1 MTPRERLRT
10 ALRKQEPDRVP
21 IDFGQDFHNGINEVA
36 YKNLLDYL
44 HIEAPDPIPVYDLMQ
59 RLAVVDERILERFH
73 VDTRYIMANP
83 NENWPLKMEKDG
95 SYLDE
100 WGVYRQRCGYY
111 CDNVR
116 SPLAGKS
123 QSEILAFPFP
133 DPAEPSRFRGLREK
147 ARRLYETTGYA
158 LMAGQAA
165 SLYYF
170 SAELRGFEEYMS
182 DLARNPQLVTLLV
195 DRVLEWMME
204 FTSHYLD
211 EIGDVIEAWWMGDD
225 WGMQT
230 GPIMNPAIFRTIYK
244 PRYRRLIDLV
254 KSKSKAQVC
263 LHTCGATYWILQDLV
278 DVGVDVVH
286 PLQPTA
292 AGNDDPLR
300 IKREYGDRLS
310 FYSNIANTTI
320 LPHGTPQEVAAEV
333 RRKIAAL
340 APGGGYV
347 FSGGHNI
354 QADVPPANI
363 VALFDA
369 AYEAGRYPLN
379 GGSGDPVNGAS
390 GDRVIR

>member
-1 MTPRERLRT
+1 MTSRQRLRK
-10 ALRKQEPDRVP
+10 ALQRQEPDRVP

-36 YKNLLDYL
+36 YRNLLTYL
-44 HIEAPDPIPVYDLMQ
+44 QMDVPDSIPVYDLMQ
-59 RLAVVDERILERFH
+59 RLAVVDDGVLERFR

-83 NENWPLKMEKDG
+83 NENWALKIEEDG
-95 SYLDE
+95 SYEDE
-100 WGVYRQRCGYY
+100 WGIYRKRCGYY

-116 SPLAGKS
+116 APLAGKS
-123 QSEILAFPFP
+123 KPEILGFPFP
-133 DPAEPSRFRGLREK
+133 DPAEQSRFRGLREK
-147 ARRLYETTGYA
+147 ARRLYETTDYA

-170 SAELRGFEEYMS
+170 SAELRGFEDYML
-182 DLARNPQLVTLLV
+182 DLAYNPELVALLV

-211 EIGDVIEAWWMGDD
+211 EIGDFVEAWWMGDD

-230 GPIMNPAIFRTIYK
+230 GPIMSPAIFRTIFK

-254 KSKSKAQVC
+254 KSKTNAKVC
-263 LHTCGATYWILQDLV
+263 LHTCGATYWVLQDLI

-292 AGNDDPLR
+292 SGNEDPVR
-300 IKREYGDRLS
+300 IKREYGNRLS

-320 LPHGTPQEVAAEV
+320 LPHGRPEDVAQEV

-340 APGGGYV
+340 GPGGGYV

-363 VALFDA
+363 VVLFDT
-369 AYEAGRYPLN
+369 AYEAGRYPLAN
-379 GGSGDPVNGAS
+379 YK
-390 GDRVIR
+390 

>member
-1 MTPRERLRT
+1 MALMIPRERLRM
-10 ALRKQEPDRVP
+10 ALHKREPDRVP

-36 YKNLLDYL
+36 YKNLLRYL
-44 HIEAPDPIPVYDLMQ
+44 HIEAPETIPVYDLMQ
-59 RLAVVDERILERFH
+59 RLAVVDERVLKRFR
-73 VDTRYIMANP
+73 VDTRYIMANSSDR
-83 NENWPLKMEKDG
+83 WTLKIEDDG
-95 SYLDE
+95 SYGDE
-100 WGVYRQRCGYY
+100 WGVYRKRCGYY
-111 CDNVR
+111 CENVGA
-116 SPLAGKS
+116 PLAGKS
-123 QSEILAFPFP
+123 RAEVVSFPFP
-133 DPAEPSRFRGLREK
+133 DPSEPSRFRGLREK
-147 ARRLYETTGYA
+147 AKNLYDSTDYA

-170 SAELRGFEEYMS
+170 SAELRGFEDYMS
-182 DLARNPQLVTLLV
+182 DLADDPELVALLV

-211 EIGDVIEAWWMGDD
+211 EIGDFIEGWWMGDD

-230 GPIMNPAIFRTIYK
+230 GPIMSPGMFRTIFK

-254 KSKSKAQVC
+254 KSKTKGKVC
-263 LHTCGATYWILQDLV
+263 LHTCGASYWILQDLV

-292 AGNDDPLR
+292 AGNGDPLR
-300 IKREYGDRLS
+300 IKREFGDRLS

-320 LPHGTPQEVAAEV
+320 LPHGKPQEVAAEV

-354 QADVPPANI
+354 QADVPPENI
-363 VALFDA
+363 VALFDT
-369 AYEAGRYPLN
+369 AYEVGKYPLEVH
-379 GGSGDPVNGAS
+379 S
-390 GDRVIR
+390 

>member
-1 MTPRERLRT
+1 MTPRQRLRK
-10 ALRKQEPDRVP
+10 ALQRQEPDRVP

-36 YKNLLDYL
+36 YRNLLTYL
-44 HIEAPDPIPVYDLMQ
+44 QMDVPDSIPVYDLMQ
-59 RLAVVDERILERFH
+59 RLAVVDEGVLERFR

-83 NENWPLKMEKDG
+83 NENWALKIEEDG
-95 SYLDE
+95 SFGDE
-100 WGVYRQRCGYY
+100 WGIYHQRCGYY
-111 CDNVR
+111 CENVGA
-116 SPLAGKS
+116 PLAGKS
-123 QSEILAFPFP
+123 KPEILGFPFP
-133 DPAEPSRFRGLREK
+133 DPVEPSRFRGLREK
-147 ARRLYETTGYA
+147 ARRLYETTDYA

-170 SAELRGFEEYMS
+170 SAELRGFEDYMS
-182 DLARNPQLVTLLV
+182 DLAYDFELVALLV

-204 FTSHYLD
+204 FASHYLD
-211 EIGDVIEAWWMGDD
+211 EIGDFVEVWWMGDD
-225 WGMQT
+225 WGMQN
-230 GPIMNPAIFRTIYK
+230 GPIMSPAMFRSIFK

-254 KSKSKAQVC
+254 KSKTNAKVC
-263 LHTCGATYWILQDLV
+263 LHTCGATYWILQDLI

-292 AGNDDPLR
+292 NGNGDAAR

-320 LPHGTPQEVAAEV
+320 LPNGRPEDVAEEV

-340 APGGGYV
+340 APGGGYI

-363 VALFDA
+363 VALFDT
-369 AYEAGRYPLN
+369 AYEAGNYPLTH
-379 GGSGDPVNGAS
+379 SS
-390 GDRVIR
+390 

>member
-1 MTPRERLRT
+1 MTPRDRFRM
-10 ALRKQEPDRVP
+10 ALRKEEPDRVP

-36 YKNLLDYL
+36 YHNLLGYL
-44 HIEAPDPIPVYDLMQ
+44 QMDTSVPIRVYDLMQ

-83 NENWPLKMEKDG
+83 NEHCPPRIEADG
-95 SYLDE
+95 SFEDE
-100 WGVYRQRCGYY
+100 WGIYRKRCGYY

-116 SPLAGKS
+116 APLAGKS
-123 QSEILAFPFP
+123 REQVAQFPFP
-133 DPAEPSRFRGLREK
+133 DPAEKSRFRGLREK
-147 ARRLYETTGYA
+147 ARKLYGETAYA

-165 SLYYF
+165 SLFYF
-170 SAELRGFEEYMS
+170 SAELRGFEAYMT
-182 DLARNPQLVTLLV
+182 DLAQEPQLIELLV

-211 EIGDVIEAWWMGDD
+211 EIGDFIEGWWMGDD

-230 GPIMNPAIFRTIYK
+230 GPIMSPQTFRALFK

-254 KSKSKAQVC
+254 KSKTKAKVC
-263 LHTCGATYWILQDLV
+263 LHTCGATYWILQDLI

-292 AGNDDPLR
+292 RGNDDPVR
-300 IKREYGDRLS
+300 IKREFGDRLS

-320 LPHGTPQEVAAEV
+320 LPHGKPQEVAEEV

-354 QADVPPANI
+354 QADVPPDNI
-363 VALFDA
+363 VTLFET
-369 AYEAGRYPLN
+369 AYEAGRYPM
-379 GGSGDPVNGAS
+379 A
-390 GDRVIR
+390 DRT

>member
-1 MTPRERLRT
+1 MMTSRERVRR
-10 ALRKQEPDRVP
+10 ALNHEEPDRVP

-36 YKNLLDYL
+36 YDKLLAYL
-44 HIEAPDPIPVYDLMQ
+44 QIEPSAPTRVYDSMQ
-59 RLAVVDERILERFH
+59 RLAVVDERVLDRFH

-83 NENWPLKMEKDG
+83 NENWAQAVEADG
-95 SYLDE
+95 SFEDE
-100 WGVYRQRCGYY
+100 WGVYRKRCGYY
-111 CDNVR
+111 CENVR

-123 QSEILAFPFP
+123 LAEISRAPFP
-133 DPAEPSRFRGLREK
+133 DPAEKSRFRGLQEK
-147 ARRLYETTGYA
+147 AQFMYETTPYA

-170 SAELRGFEEYMS
+170 SAELRGFEEYMA
-182 DLARNPQLVTLLV
+182 DLVQDPQLVSCLL

-211 EIGDVIEAWWMGDD
+211 EIGDYIEGWWMGDD

-230 GPIMNPAIFRTIYK
+230 GPIMSPRTFRTVFK
-244 PRYRRLIDLV
+244 PRYKRLIDLV
-254 KSKSKAQVC
+254 KSKTKAKVC

-292 AGNDDPLR
+292 TGNEDPVR
-300 IKREYGDRLS
+300 IKKGFGDRLA
-310 FYSNIANTTI
+310 FYSNVANTTI
-320 LPHGTPQEVAAEV
+320 LPHGTPQEVEVEV

-340 APGGGYV
+340 APGGGYI

-363 VALFDA
+363 VALFDS
-369 AYEAGRYPLN
+369 AYEAGRYPLA
-379 GGSGDPVNGAS
+379 DPS
-390 GDRVIR
+390 

>member
-1 MTPRERLRT
+1 MTPRDRFRM
-10 ALRKQEPDRVP
+10 ALRKEEPDRVP

-36 YKNLLDYL
+36 YHNLLGYL
-44 HIEAPDPIPVYDLMQ
+44 QMDTSVPIRVYDLMQ

-83 NENWPLKMEKDG
+83 NEHCPPRIEADG
-95 SYLDE
+95 SFEDE
-100 WGVYRQRCGYY
+100 WGIYRKRCGYY

-116 SPLAGKS
+116 APLAGKS
-123 QSEILAFPFP
+123 REQVAQFPFP
-133 DPAEPSRFRGLREK
+133 DPAEKSRFRGLREK
-147 ARRLYETTGYA
+147 ARKLYGETAYA

-165 SLYYF
+165 SLFYF
-170 SAELRGFEEYMS
+170 SAELRGFEAYMT
-182 DLARNPQLVTLLV
+182 DLAQEPQLIELLV
-195 DRVLEWMME
+195 ERVLEWMME

-211 EIGDVIEAWWMGDD
+211 EIGDFIEGWWMGDD

-230 GPIMNPAIFRTIYK
+230 GPIMSPQTFRALFK

-254 KSKSKAQVC
+254 KSKTKAKVC
-263 LHTCGATYWILQDLV
+263 LHTCGATYWILQDLI

-292 AGNDDPLR
+292 RGNDDPVR
-300 IKREYGDRLS
+300 IKREFGDRLS

-320 LPHGTPQEVAAEV
+320 LPHGKPQEVAEEV

-354 QADVPPANI
+354 QADVPPDNI
-363 VALFDA
+363 VTLFET
-369 AYEAGRYPLN
+369 AYEAGRYPM
-379 GGSGDPVNGAS
+379 A
-390 GDRVIR
+390 DRT

>member
-1 MTPRERLRT
+1 MTSRQRLRT
-10 ALRKQEPDRVP
+10 ALQKKEPDRVP

-44 HIEAPDPIPVYDLMQ
+44 QIEEAEPIRIYDLMQ
-59 RLAVVDERILERFH
+59 RLAVVDERVLERFR

-83 NENWPLKMEKDG
+83 NENWALKIEEDG
-95 SYLDE
+95 SYRDE
-100 WGVYRQRCGYY
+100 WGVYRRRCGYY
-111 CDNVR
+111 CENVEA
-116 SPLAGKS
+116 PLAGKS
-123 QSEILAFPFP
+123 KPEVLEFPFP

-147 ARRLYETTGYA
+147 AKRLYETTDYA

-170 SAELRGFEEYMS
+170 SAELRSFENYMS
-182 DLARNPQLVTLLV
+182 DLAYDPELVILLV

-204 FTSHYLD
+204 FTSHYLE
-211 EIGDVIEAWWMGDD
+211 EIGDLIEAWWMGDD
-225 WGMQT
+225 WGMQN
-230 GPIMNPAIFRTIYK
+230 GPIMSPTMFRTIFK
-244 PRYRRLIDLV
+244 PRYRRLIELV
-254 KSKSKAQVC
+254 KSKTQAKVC
-263 LHTCGATYWILQDLV
+263 LHTCGATYWILQDLI

-292 AGNDDPLR
+292 NGNGDPVR

-320 LPHGTPQEVAAEV
+320 LPHGNPREVAEEV

-363 VALFDA
+363 VALFDT
-369 AYEAGRYPLN
+369 AYEAGRYPLVRHN
-379 GGSGDPVNGAS
+379 
-390 GDRVIR
+390 